1 MIIDLN
7 LKGKQVVIVGGGREA
22 ERKAEAL
29 FSQDCEIV
37 IICARAGDK
46 ISQWGKEGRLTL
58 KLQKVSDGNFLT
70 CFDRLILVMAATDD
84 IQLNREIVAA
94 AKSLRCYAYSV
105 DDPEFSDFSHPA
117 IINLG
122 DTVQIAVST
131 GGRSPTMAKD
141 IKRRLEPVLKEWIG
155 REDILKIQLQARI
168 RKQAQTA
175 LPSPQARKQFFAVIL
190 SHDEINLLL
199 DQDKLDDAEAL
210 ALKLLQVHS

>member
-7 LKGKQVVIVGGGREA
+7 LMGKQVIIVGGGREA
-22 ERKAEAL
+22 DRKAEAL

-37 IICARAGDK
+37 VICDRASDK

-70 CFDRLILVMAATDD
+70 YFDRPILVMAATDD

-122 DTVQIAVST
+122 DTFQIAVST
-131 GGRSPTMAKD
+131 GGKSPIMAKN
-141 IKRRLEPVLKEWIG
+141 IKHRLEPVLKELIG
-155 REDILKIQLQARI
+155 KDDILKTQLQARI
-168 RKQAQTA
+168 RKLAQNT
-175 LPSPQARKQFFAVIL
+175 LPSPQARKQFFAMIL
-190 SHDEINLLL
+190 SHGEINRLLN
-199 DQDKLDDAEAL
+199 QGKMDDAEAL
-210 ALKLLQVHS
+210 ALKLLQVHC